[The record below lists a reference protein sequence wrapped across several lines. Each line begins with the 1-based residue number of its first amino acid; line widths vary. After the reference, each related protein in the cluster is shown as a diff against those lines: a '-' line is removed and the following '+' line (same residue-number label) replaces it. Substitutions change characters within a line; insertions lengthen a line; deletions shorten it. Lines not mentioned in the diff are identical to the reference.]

1 MTEPLPDRTPETF
14 DESPIELLED
24 DETIPPRPE
33 EELADI
39 ERAEPDER

>member
-1 MTEPLPDRTPETF
+1 MTEPNSTHTPESF

-33 EELADI
+33 EVLADI
-39 ERAEPDER
+39 ERSEPDPH